1 MPGQEYHRILA
12 YLGLLIFG
20 IGVLLFTPLV
30 VIFLESLTWDDAW
43 PFLITGAGSMLLGWS
58 LWQVFQVHT
67 GQSLSSRE
75 AAVIMSAGWLVA
87 MLLGGLPFMLG
98 GQLLWLDSL
107 YEAMSGWTG
116 TGLTMFGQVETVPFV
131 YLLWRSIMEYLGSA
145 GFAVMMLSSIIGPQA
160 IGLYQAEARSD
171 HLVPSILDTARLFM
185 KMYGLYLLIG
195 TALYQLVG
203 MSLLDG
209 LNHAMAALSAGGFST
224 HTKSIG
230 FFNRVSVELVTIL
243 LMLLGSS
250 NFSIHYAFYGKRGWR
265 ALRDSEIYAL
275 LILLGIFIPLT
286 YLGIRLSYGSSP
298 QTLRIAVFQA
308 ISASTTTGF
317 ATVDLSLWGDLSLF
331 ALTLLMIAGGGTGG
345 TAGGLKLLRLAALWQ
360 TAVWTVRHRL
370 YPERVVLRHAIYRQ
384 GELKS
389 LSDKELL
396 DVAVVV
402 FLYLLTFLLGTIIFM
417 LHGIPL
423 AQAGLEFASSLSTVG
438 LSTGITGPQMAS
450 SLKITQMAGM
460 WLGRLEF
467 VAVMVALSKM
477 WRDL

>member
-1 MPGQEYHRILA
+1 MPSQEYQRILA
-12 YLGLLIFG
+12 YLGLLILG
-20 IGVLLFTPLV
+20 IGVILLTPLAV
-30 VIFLESLTWDDAW
+30 FLLESLTWDDAW
-43 PFLITGAGSMLLGWS
+43 PFLITGAGSMLIGWG
-58 LWQVFQVHT
+58 LWQVFQ
-67 GQSLSSRE
+67 GQASQSLSSRE
-75 AAVIMSAGWLVA
+75 AAVIMSTGWLVA
-87 MLLGGLPFMLG
+87 MILGGLPFMLG

-116 TGLTMFGQVETVPFV
+116 TGLTMFSQVETVPSV

-185 KMYGLYLLIG
+185 KMYGLYLVVG
-195 TALYQLVG
+195 TALYRLLG
-203 MSLLDG
+203 MSLFDG

-230 FFNRVSVELVTIL
+230 FFDSVSVELVTIL

-250 NFSIHYAFYGKRGWR
+250 NFSIHYSFYGKRGWQ
-265 ALRDSEIYAL
+265 ALRDNEIYTL
-275 LILLGIFIPLT
+275 LILLGILIPLT
-286 YLGIRLSYGSSP
+286 YLGIRLSYGSFP
-298 QTLRIAVFQA
+298 QTLRIAAFQA

-317 ATVDLSLWGDLSLF
+317 GTVDLSRWGDLSLF

-345 TAGGLKLLRLAALWQ
+345 TAGGLKLSRLAALWQ
-360 TAVWTVRHRL
+360 AAVWTVRHRL
-370 YPERVVLRHAIYRQ
+370 YPERVVVRHAVYRQ

-396 DVAVVV
+396 NVAVVV
-402 FLYLLTFLLGTIIFM
+402 FLYMLTFLLGTIIFM

-423 AQAGLEFASSLSTVG
+423 AQAALEFTSSLSTVG
-438 LSTGITGPQMAS
+438 LSAGITGPQMAPT
-450 SLKITQMAGM
+450 LKVTQMAGM

-467 VAVMVALSKM
+467 VAVMVALSKI